1 MHLLNWNTET
11 VQGQNNVYLCHSCQT
26 IILYTH
32 DGWRI
37 NWIKKI
43 FDIETGKMENQQPH
57 KKWIIFLIIKFKF
70 VFNYYNFFF
79 K

>member
-1 MHLLNWNTET
+1 
-11 VQGQNNVYLCHSCQT
+11 
-26 IILYTH
+26 
-32 DGWRI
+32 
-37 NWIKKI
+37 
-43 FDIETGKMENQQPH
+43 MENQQPH